1 MCPVPGSVIVVR
13 KPLPPPAPGAPLHP
27 TAARAAG
34 AGVICVAARQ
44 QPQPPPHTAAPRVGS
59 ARGVVR
65 PQPFPLQPAQ
75 VLPPDPQ
82 LHLICDQQEM
92 SQTPRAAP
100 VVVAQ
105 PAPRVAP
112 PVVVA
117 APQPAPAPQPT
128 PAIQQEQQQPVVKT
142 SPVIQQQEEPKQ
154 QQQPQL
160 PEDNGVE
167 QLEDSEGFFDWI
179 DAAVAQSEVQNSP
192 GATQP
197 PPPPPLLP
205 TLPPPTPT
213 PQQEQQPQK
222 QDETTQP
229 PMESPDSPPLDA
241 IDSAVCAA
249 FESSTPTQPPPGVV
263 PATTATPN
271 NNANDD
277 VVVISAEEDAA
288 LDALLGF
295 DGNAM
300 EQQQPPQQ
308 QFQTQPQQIQ
318 QQQQQQQQPSPLS
331 LNRPSVIDLSL
342 ADATH
347 FLVRLPST
355 RTELARSYLDSFG
368 PGVDAETG
376 LPVLP
381 LADYVSFVSGLAAVT
396 TLKVSPIPEGVLA
409 LFLPSGDAAR
419 AAAHAAAEAAVEARL
434 PKGLRDA
441 LLPYQRE
448 GVVFAL
454 ERGGRCMIADEMG
467 LGKTVQALGVAACY
481 RDAWP
486 FLVVAP
492 SSLRYQWAESIVRW
506 LGVAARD
513 VGVATSGRS
522 GACLCAG
529 AATVLS
535 YELVPHFGAQLA
547 ARRFG
552 LVIADESHVLK
563 NRTTRRTQALRPL
576 LKRCPHAL
584 LLSGTPALSR
594 PSEMYSQVEML
605 DGRLFPRFHDY
616 GLRYCD
622 GHQTQWH
629 WSYDGASN
637 LRELHLVLRRAVMI
651 RRLKAD
657 VLGELPTKT
666 RERVSVGIVKQHAET
681 IQRVIADLR
690 ATSASLRAF
699 SSGSGNGNHGGN
711 GNNTTTTG
719 AAQQQLLPQA
729 QPQPPA
735 EVKKARGR
743 AKGLLLELYRDSGT
757 AKLPVVVSYVHDL
770 LQGDVKFI
778 VFAHHQDVLDGIAH
792 SLRQADADFVRI
804 DGSTAAQQRQQLVH
818 HFQEQRECR
827 VALLSITAAGVGLTL
842 TAASLVVFAELS
854 WNPGA
859 LKQAEDRVHRI
870 GQTADVTIK
879 YLVARNTVDEMMWR
893 MLNTKLDVLGRTLD
907 GRRDE
912 SLGSAVETTA
922 PVDPAADDIDPF
934 LQRILEVVDTYGQR
948 RTAADAAD
956 AARDAAAAGGG
967 AATEEPIYTFEF
979 PEDEVALA
987 ATAGAETEPAEAEGR
1002 ERGRRGRSPGKGR
1015 KTRRASGGGKRS
1027 PANGGG
1033 SGSGGTGSGKAD
1045 VPREIVVNLDD
1056 AGAEGACA
1064 PPAAK
1069 QARAGSGAGDDL
1081 TRLNM
1086 FLC

>member
-1 MCPVPGSVIVVR
+1 MVNTSVVQDEQGE
-13 KPLPPPAPGAPLHP
+13 KKE
-27 TAARAAG
+27 
-34 AGVICVAARQ
+34 
-44 QPQPPPHTAAPRVGS
+44 
-59 ARGVVR
+59 
-65 PQPFPLQPAQ
+65 
-75 VLPPDPQ
+75 
-82 LHLICDQQEM
+82 QE
-92 SQTPRAAP
+92 
-100 VVVAQ
+100 
-105 PAPRVAP
+105 
-112 PVVVA
+112 
-117 APQPAPAPQPT
+117 
-128 PAIQQEQQQPVVKT
+128 QQEQGTGDQAQ
-142 SPVIQQQEEPKQ
+142 
-154 QQQPQL
+154 
-160 PEDNGVE
+160 

-179 DAAVAQSEVQNSP
+179 DAAVAQSEAQNSP
-192 GATQP
+192 NTTQP
-197 PPPPPLLP
+197 PPPPQPQPAQLCENES
-205 TLPPPTPT
+205 TRGATPT
-213 PQQEQQPQK
+213 
-222 QDETTQP
+222 D
-229 PMESPDSPPLDA
+229 SAPDSPPLDA

-249 FESSTPTQPPPGVV
+249 LESSTPTQPPTGLAP
-263 PATTATPN
+263 PPPS
-271 NNANDD
+271 DD

-295 DGNAM
+295 DGSA
-300 EQQQPPQQ
+300 PQLP
-308 QFQTQPQQIQ
+308 QTQQIQ
-318 QQQQQQQQPSPLS
+318 QTQQQQTQQQQQQPTQASPLS

-342 ADATH
+342 ADTTH

-355 RTELARSYLDSFG
+355 RTELARSYLDSFN
-368 PGVDAETG
+368 PTVDAESG
-376 LPVLP
+376 LPMLP

-396 TLKVSPIPEGVLA
+396 TLRVSPIPDGVLA
-409 LFLPSGDAAR
+409 LFLPSGDRAR
-419 AAAHAAAEAAVEARL
+419 AEAHAAAERLLAARL
-434 PKGLRDA
+434 PARLRDA
-441 LLPYQRE
+441 LLPYQRD

-481 RDAWP
+481 RDEWP
-486 FLVVAP
+486 FLVVTP

-506 LGVAARD
+506 LGVGARD

-522 GACLCAG
+522 GACLCA
-529 AATVLS
+529 ACATVLS
-535 YELVPHFGAQLA
+535 YELVPHFAPQLGA
-547 ARRFG
+547 RHYG

-576 LKRCPHAL
+576 LKRCRRAL

-629 WSYDGASN
+629 WCYDGASN

-657 VLGELPTKT
+657 VLGELPSKV

-690 ATSASLRAF
+690 ETSASIRAI
-699 SSGSGNGNHGGN
+699 SHSCGNNSNSGNNN
-711 GNNTTTTG
+711 GNSSMG
-719 AAQQQLLPQA
+719 A
-729 QPQPPA
+729 PA
-735 EVKKARGR
+735 EVRRARGR

-770 LQGDVKFI
+770 LQGDAKFI
-778 VFAHHQDVLDGIAH
+778 VFAHHQDVMDGIAH
-792 SLRQADADFVRI
+792 SLRQADTDFIRI

-870 GQTADVTIK
+870 GQTADVTVK
-879 YLVARNTVDEMMWR
+879 YLVARNTVDEMMWS
-893 MLNTKLDVLGRTLD
+893 MLNAKLDVLGRTLD
-907 GRRDE
+907 GRSDE
-912 SLGSAVETTA
+912 SLGTAVATTA
-922 PVDPAADDIDPF
+922 AVDAPAATGDDIDPF

-948 RTAADAAD
+948 RSAADAAE
-956 AARDAAAAGGG
+956 AARDAAAASAAGG
-967 AATEEPIYTFEF
+967 AAGAAGAASEEPIYTFEF

-987 ATAGAETEPAEAEGR
+987 ASAATEAADTAAGDTDAAAAAGGGGK
-1002 ERGRRGRSPGKGR
+1002 GRRGGRSPSKA
-1015 KTRRASGGGKRS
+1015 KKPRRASAAKRGGG
-1027 PANGGG
+1027 AGGG
-1033 SGSGGTGSGKAD
+1033 SGKTD
-1045 VPREIVVNLDD
+1045 VPREIVVDLDD
-1056 AGAEGACA
+1056 AGA

-1069 QARAGSGAGDDL
+1069 QARTAGEDAVAPQPGTSGGDDL
-1081 TRLNM
+1081 ARINM